1 MATLKA
7 TSRKGL
13 SRQKDGRGEVEEEA
27 VHSEKDSEE
36 ANKVRWQT
44 NASEGV

>member
-13 SRQKDGRGEVEEEA
+13 SRQKECRGEVEKEA
-27 VHSEKDSEE
+27 VNSEKDSEE

-44 NASEGV
+44 NAQKE